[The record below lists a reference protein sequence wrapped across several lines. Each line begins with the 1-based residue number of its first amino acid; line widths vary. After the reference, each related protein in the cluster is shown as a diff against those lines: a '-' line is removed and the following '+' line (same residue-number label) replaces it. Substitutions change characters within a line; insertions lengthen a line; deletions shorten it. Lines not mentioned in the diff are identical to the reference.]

1 MECRNVLTYRCDGC
15 GVEIPKGNLRY
26 TLSIDIRAAYDKQ
39 EIGLTE
45 LMRDHRA
52 ELVSLIES
60 MKEKSSEEL
69 EDSVHKAFKYDLC
82 PACQRAYILN
92 PLAFFAQ
99 KEPVPPHRSTP
110 SFSVTSAKGKSSH
123 EECWKISL
131 MCLFV

>member
-1 MECRNVLTYRCDGC
+1 MLTYRCDGC

-39 EIGLTE
+39 EIGLSE
-45 LMRDHRA
+45 LIRDHRA

-60 MKEKSSEEL
+60 MKDKSSDEL

-82 PACQRAYILN
+82 PSCQRAYILN

-99 KEPVPPHRSTP
+99 KDTGESAIDVDTFLRSLG
-110 SFSVTSAKGKSSH
+110 FGKH
-123 EECWKISL
+123 NQDFPNDE
-131 MCLFV
+131 